1 VVGGSTLLAASVPA
15 EQRPRSEGIG
25 EASMGLAAAAG
36 APAAG
41 LLVALGGY
49 ATLSLAAAAVA
60 TAILAGTRGGAG
72 G

>member
-1 VVGGSTLLAASVPA
+1 
-15 EQRPRSEGIG
+15 
-25 EASMGLAAAAG
+25 MGLAAAAG